1 MHFNW
6 WLLFC
11 LFSKRHVHRLRR
23 RGKMRRWFKDL
34 RRMRSRNLVNQQNLG
49 DGGQFR
55 GSGLAG

>member
-1 MHFNW
+1 M
-6 WLLFC
+6 
-11 LFSKRHVHRLRR
+11 RR
-23 RGKMRRWFKDL
+23 RFKDL